1 MISDVTTRSFDA
13 MNAYGEV
20 QRSLQS
26 ATGPAK
32 QADTSSIGTGS
43 FSDALSGA
51 LQDAVHT
58 GKVAE
63 TQTAAGLSGHGDM
76 TEIATSVAEAK
87 LTLQTVTAVRD
98 RFVQAYQD
106 VMKMSI

>member
-1 MISDVTTRSFDA
+1 MINDVTTRSFDA
-13 MNAYGEV
+13 MNAYG
-20 QRSLQS
+20 QIQQSLQAAS
-26 ATGPAK
+26 GEANTDASTEG
-32 QADTSSIGTGS
+32 SMGS
-43 FSDALSGA
+43 FSSALSGA
-51 LQDAVHT
+51 LQNAVQT

-63 TQTAAGLSGHGDM
+63 SQTASGLSGRGDM